1 MAAFNPSAQVT
12 MDLDSII
19 AANRASRNSSAPAPA
34 SSSGAGE
41 DSGRRRRGGR
51 DRRDVGGDAMMVDRS
66 ERDRPAPPSSRHNDR
81 DRPTALVS
89 ASAAAAA
96 AAASAKISVTNLDR
110 GVTEDDLRELF
121 KRIGRVKSV
130 QLYYDKNGRSQG
142 TAHIHYQAKADAA
155 KAIAQYNNVTLDGRP
170 MQIEFVV
177 APNELERQVAAV
189 TRTVA
194 AAAPARAAT
203 LSSSS
208 APKESEG
215 SRRRGRRGGRGRDA
229 RASGADRPERAE
241 RAAPKSAGD
250 LDQDLEAYMAQRMV
264 RVRAR
269 TSVPHQGQDPDPNTT
284 LMFTHVARCRGPSGR
299 ADGRRRHDDRLS
311 QDESGRLSAMM
322 LLGVPFV
329 FVILV

>member
-34 SSSGAGE
+34 PAASSGGD
-41 DSGRRRRGGR
+41 DSRRRRRGGR
-51 DRRDVGGDAMMVDRS
+51 DRRDAGGDAMMVDRS
-66 ERDRPAPPSSRHNDR
+66 ERDRPAPPSSRGDRGNDR

-142 TAHIHYQAKADAA
+142 TAHIHYLAKADAA
-155 KAIAQYNNVTLDGRP
+155 KAIAQYNNVTLDG
-170 MQIEFVV
+170 I
-177 APNELERQVAAV
+177 AV

-203 LSSSS
+203 PSSSS
-208 APKESEG
+208 APKDSEG
-215 SRRRGRRGGRGRDA
+215 SRRRGRRGGRGRDS

-241 RAAPKSAGD
+241 RAERAVPKSAGD
-250 LDQDLEAYMAQRMV
+250 LDQDLEAYMAQRMPAAAAPAV
-264 RVRAR
+264 
-269 TSVPHQGQDPDPNTT
+269 VPTGGD
-284 LMFTHVARCRGPSGR
+284 
-299 ADGRRRHDDRLS
+299 
-311 QDESGRLSAMM
+311 AMM
-322 LLGVPFV
+322 TD
-329 FVILV
+329 

>member
-34 SSSGAGE
+34 ASSGGD
-41 DSGRRRRGGR
+41 DSRRRRRGGR
-51 DRRDVGGDAMMVDRS
+51 DRRDAGGDAMMVDRS
-66 ERDRPAPPSSRHNDR
+66 ERDRPAPPSSRNNDR
-81 DRPTALVS
+81 GRPTALMS

-177 APNELERQVAAV
+177 APNDLERQVA
-189 TRTVA
+189 
-194 AAAPARAAT
+194 
-203 LSSSS
+203 
-208 APKESEG
+208 
-215 SRRRGRRGGRGRDA
+215 
-229 RASGADRPERAE
+229 
-241 RAAPKSAGD
+241 
-250 LDQDLEAYMAQRMV
+250 
-264 RVRAR
+264 
-269 TSVPHQGQDPDPNTT
+269 
-284 LMFTHVARCRGPSGR
+284 
-299 ADGRRRHDDRLS
+299 
-311 QDESGRLSAMM
+311 
-322 LLGVPFV
+322 
-329 FVILV
+329 